1 MTVETFLDE
10 VSRAGIKLTAN
21 GDRLHFVAPE
31 SVSTHWRA
39 RLIEHKA
46 EILPLVAMRDR
57 LLALAQTIGVPDEIV
72 TSLPASELQ
81 ACIDQ
86 LPLWDGDELRARVLV
101 FYLRAIAG
109 IEPALPGSLAA
120 RDQARHTPRLPRR
133 TTP

>member
-1 MTVETFLDE
+1 MTGETFLDE

-39 RLIEHKA
+39 RLIEHKG

-57 LLALAQTIGVPDEIV
+57 LRTLARTIGVPDEIV
-72 TSLPASELQ
+72 TSLPASELR

-86 LPLWDGDELRARVLV
+86 LPLWDGDELRRRVLV
-101 FYLRAIAG
+101 FYLRGLAG
-109 IEPALPGSLAA
+109 LERSATGSPADKRQTS
-120 RDQARHTPRLPRR
+120 
-133 TTP
+133 